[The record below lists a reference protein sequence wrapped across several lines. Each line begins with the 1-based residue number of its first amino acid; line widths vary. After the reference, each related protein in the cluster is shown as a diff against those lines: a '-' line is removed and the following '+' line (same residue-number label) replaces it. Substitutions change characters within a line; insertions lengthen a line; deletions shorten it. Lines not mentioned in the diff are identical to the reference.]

1 MCETINEIDA
11 FYDKKLGRQCILT
24 WKTEDH
30 PPLELSFVE
39 FWRSIDNFFTDL
51 SILRQNLK

>member
-1 MCETINEIDA
+1 MWDEIDA
-11 FYDKKLGRQCILT
+11 FYDKKLSRQCILT

-39 FWRSIDNFFTDL
+39 FWRSIDNFFTEL